1 MIEGIIAIIIGLIG
15 AFFYGYKSRKDAD
28 KLKRL
33 REEAEA
39 VKQGKIVDYEVD
51 QLSDEELRKRFNE
64 RWSK

>member
-1 MIEGIIAIIIGLIG
+1 MIESIIAIIIGLIG
-15 AFFYGYKSRKDAD
+15 AFLYGYKARKDAD